1 MTATQES
8 VTGWCSVEEAQVW
21 DSGNVRTELKSSG
34 TIHER
39 FWLVLVLSDS
49 MTKVWGFSYDADRVI
64 LIKRSILLVF
74 ISALLACLD

>member
-1 MTATQES
+1 
-8 VTGWCSVEEAQVW
+8 
-21 DSGNVRTELKSSG
+21 LKSSG
-34 TIHER
+34 TICER

-74 ISALLACLD
+74 ISALLAWLD